1 MYTYIQKIF
10 KKDYF
15 NYILNTKILKKIFT
29 DVDKDLPNLHRWCNT
44 TSNRYK
50 NICNWEKKLDNAQ
63 NDNCY
68 TSYINN
74 K

>member
-1 MYTYIQKIF
+1 MIY
-10 KKDYF
+10 
-15 NYILNTKILKKIFT
+15 NYINNILKKNYIKNITKYFM
-29 DVDKDLPNLHRWCNT
+29 DVDKDLPNLHRWRNT

-68 TSYINN
+68 TNYINN
-74 K
+74 AKR